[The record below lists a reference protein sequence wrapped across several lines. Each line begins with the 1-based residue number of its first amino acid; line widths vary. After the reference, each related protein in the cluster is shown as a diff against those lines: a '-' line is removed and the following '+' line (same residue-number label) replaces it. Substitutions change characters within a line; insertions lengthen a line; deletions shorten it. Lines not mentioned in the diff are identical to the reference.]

1 MHQIEPITSSR
12 KSTPKEKKE
21 TLTKKS
27 ESHLANCQ
35 KPLLFHS
42 QWNVN
47 LFNKQKTCLILKETT
62 LFSSDRQYPFQP
74 IMKDKWVNCTAN

>member
-1 MHQIEPITSSR
+1 LSLLPVPGRAHQ
-12 KSTPKEKKE
+12 KKE

-27 ESHLANCQ
+27 ESHLDPQTAKSLCYSI
-35 KPLLFHS
+35 PSGTSTCLT
-42 QWNVN
+42 
-47 LFNKQKTCLILKETT
+47 KQKLAEKETT